1 VTLDR
6 RFIFTVKQV
15 NQYIKTLFAHDRTLQ
30 QVWVR
35 GEVADLTI
43 HRSGHIYFT
52 LKDEASQLR
61 AVLFR
66 EYAEELT
73 FTPAVGDQVL
83 AGGAVAVY
91 EPRGQYQLI
100 ATSLEKGGMGDLFL
114 AFERLRQ
121 KLAAEGLFDEAR
133 KRPLPRFPRRIA
145 VLTSPAGAAVHDI
158 LTTLRRRWPA
168 AEVVLVPTA
177 VSGAAAAAAILHSLR
192 LLHAFEGLPAGRLEG
207 IDVAILARGGG
218 SAEDLAGFN
227 SEDVARAIAASP
239 VPVVTGIGHET
250 DFTIADFVADRR
262 APTPTAAAAAVT
274 PDREEL
280 LRSLETLRRGLL
292 QALRRRAVR
301 CRRELALLAARPC
314 LRFPRLLLAER
325 RQRVDEFISAA
336 RKETLRR
343 LRDLR
348 QRLTGAAGRLA
359 ALSPRAVL
367 ARGYSITRLLETGEV
382 VRSVRQLAVRQPA
395 EVVLYQGSVEVVV
408 KKLREP
414 PA

>member
-1 VTLDR
+1 MTHDR
-6 RFIFTVKQV
+6 RFIFTVKQI
-15 NQYIKTLFAHDRTLQ
+15 NQYLKTLFAHDPTLQ

-73 FTPAVGDQVL
+73 FTPAVGDQVV
-83 AGGAVAVY
+83 AAGAVTVY

-100 ATSLEKGGMGDLFL
+100 TTSLEKAGMGDLFL
-114 AFERLRQ
+114 AYERLRQ
-121 KLAAEGLFDEAR
+121 QLAAEGLFDEAR
-133 KRPLPRFPRRIA
+133 KRSLPRVPRRIA
-145 VLTSPAGAAVHDI
+145 VLTSPAGAAVYDI

-168 AEVVLVPTA
+168 AEVVIVPTP
-177 VSGAAAAAAILHSLR
+177 VSGAAAAAGIVHSLR
-192 LLHAFEGLPAGRLEG
+192 LLHALEG
-207 IDVAILARGGG
+207 VDVAILARGGG
-218 SAEDLAGFN
+218 SAEELAGFN
-227 SEDVARAIAASP
+227 REEVARAIAASP

-262 APTPTAAAAAVT
+262 SPTPTAAAAAVT
-274 PDREEL
+274 PDRREL
-280 LRSLETLRRGLL
+280 LRSLQTLRRGLQQSL
-292 QALRRRAVR
+292 AQRLTRG
-301 CRRELALLAARPC
+301 RRELALLAARPC
-314 LRFPRLLLAER
+314 LRAPRLLLAER
-325 RQRVDEFISAA
+325 RQRVDEFVSAA
-336 RKETLRR
+336 RRETLRH

-348 QRLTGAAGRLA
+348 QRLTGAADRLA

-367 ARGYSITRLLETGEV
+367 ARGYSITRLPDTGEV
-382 VRSVRQLAVRQPA
+382 VRSVRQLAVRKPA
-395 EVVLYQGSVEVVV
+395 EVVLYQGSAEVVV

-414 PA
+414 PK

>member
-1 VTLDR
+1 VTHDR
-6 RFIFTVKQV
+6 RFIFTVKQI
-15 NQYIKTLFAHDRTLQ
+15 NQYLKTLFAHDPTLQ

-73 FTPAVGDQVL
+73 FTPAVGDQVV
-83 AGGAVAVY
+83 AAGAVTVY

-100 ATSLEKGGMGDLFL
+100 ATSLEKAGMGDLFL

-121 KLAAEGLFDEAR
+121 QLAAEGLFDEAR

-168 AEVVLVPTA
+168 AEVVIVPTP
-177 VSGAAAAAAILHSLR
+177 VSGASAAAGIVHSLR
-192 LLHAFEGLPAGRLEG
+192 LLHALEG
-207 IDVAILARGGG
+207 VNVAILARGGG
-218 SAEDLAGFN
+218 SAEELAGFN
-227 SEDVARAIAASP
+227 REEVARAIAASP

-274 PDREEL
+274 PDRDEL
-280 LRSLETLRRGLL
+280 LRSLE
-292 QALRRRAVR
+292 ALRRALQQSLRQR
-301 CRRELALLAARPC
+301 LIRGRRELALLVARPC
-314 LRFPRLLLAER
+314 LRAPRLLLAER

-336 RKETLRR
+336 RRETLRR

-348 QRLTGAAGRLA
+348 QRLTGAADRLG

-367 ARGYSITRLLETGEV
+367 ARGYSITRLPDTGEV
-382 VRSVRQLAVRQPA
+382 VRSVRQLAVRKPA
-395 EVVLYQGSVEVVV
+395 EVVLYQGSAEVVV